1 MLHNREFPTGSNYLA
16 GVGMATTR
24 KRLRGCKAVMAD
36 STNIIDASC
45 KRTCTAKA
53 EENIRSQLRRRKSP
67 RDVCLALQ

>member
-16 GVGMATTR
+16 GVGM

-36 STNIIDASC
+36 STNLLDAPC

-53 EENIRSQLRRRKSP
+53 EENIQKSAQEEEVTQ
-67 RDVCLALQ
+67 RCECV